1 MKILDTNILMSG
13 KATKGIILYPVLQE
27 LDRLKTAEGLKGKQA
42 RDAISDIHKNPQNY
56 ELKYEETKPNQSVDD
71 FLVEYAWGNSLTLC
85 TMDISLNLK
94 AKARGCTVDYMYNG
108 EDHYSGVTY
117 LNEEQVSDL
126 IAGKYT
132 TPHPLNHFLIYGKQ
146 AFINTPTGFEE
157 ISYHSF
163 KNEQVGEIQPRNIEQ
178 YCLAEILKRNIPIVN
193 VNGGW
198 GVGKS
203 WLLLNHAIKQLEKG
217 NLQKLVI
224 IPNNAAVADTMEVGT
239 LPGDVFSKL
248 GAYSN
253 VLLDIYS
260 IDQINMLLFEGR
272 LEIIP
277 LAMLRGRN
285 LSNSIIWVSEAANI
299 SSAHMKLILGRAAE
313 NTRIFI
319 DGDLRQ
325 CDKKIFETKSGI
337 RLLKQLAFT
346 ESADLFATI
355 ELQKVE
361 RSRVSQTAAIL
372 DELY

>member
-1 MKILDTNILMSG
+1 MSG

-27 LDRLKTAEGLKGKQA
+27 LDRLKTSEGLKGKQA
-42 RDAISDIHKNPQNY
+42 RDAISDIHKNPHNY
-56 ELKYEETKPNQSVDD
+56 DLRYEEAQPQQTVDD
-71 FLVEYAWGNSLTLC
+71 FLIEYAWGNSITLC
-85 TMDISLNLK
+85 TMDVSLNLK
-94 AKARGCTVDYMYNG
+94 AKARGCSVDYMYNG
-108 EDHYSGVTY
+108 DDHYSGATY
-117 LNEEQVSDL
+117 LSEEEVSQ
-126 IAGKYT
+126 IITGEYT
-132 TPHPLNHFLIYGKQ
+132 KSHPINHFLIYEKQ
-146 AFINTPTGFEE
+146 AFINTFSGIQEVSYWSFE
-157 ISYHSF
+157 
-163 KNEQVGEIQPRNIEQ
+163 NEQVGEIQPRNIEQ
-178 YCLAEILKRNIPIVN
+178 YCLTEILKRNIPIVN

-203 WLLLNHAIKQLEKG
+203 WILLNYAIKQLEKG
-217 NLQKLVI
+217 KLQKLVI
-224 IPNNAAVADTMEVGT
+224 IPNNASVADTMEVGT

-260 IDQINMLLFEGR
+260 IDQINMLMFEGR

-313 NTRIFI
+313 NTRIFV